1 MTMGFR
7 GKISRPEPWPTLRD
21 LAQDLEK
28 FYRGCVPARFF
39 GANGVA
45 ALALL
50 MRRVTRCARCKLGDC
65 A

>member
-1 MTMGFR
+1 MTMGFG
-7 GKISRPEPWPTLRD
+7 GKISRPDQRPTLRD

-45 ALALL
+45 VLALL
-50 MRRVTRCARCKLGDC
+50 MRRVTR
-65 A
+65 